1 MPDFADRGRYKE
13 RVLMNTP
20 NGGDASTPTPRKKL
34 PVKPSIEHLQKQ
46 AKRRVKL
53 QPSLKLAEAQ
63 HQLAREYGCKNW
75 AQLARMV
82 ETMLRGAN
90 QLAYVKMDFEPLSQA
105 AREVDIRSVREILSR
120 GEFTQHDLDQALAR
134 SLWYGEEAGW
144 RDRKE
149 IADLLL
155 EHGADPDG
163 QYGSDYGPI
172 VFGTGE
178 CLQPSGLQYLI
189 DAGADVT
196 FGRIRTKYGNV
207 CLFDHVL
214 GTYNRGRNERK
225 HRMIE
230 ILLAHGAYV
239 PPEVTPPIL
248 AIHRGDAAALGAL
261 LDVDPTLLK
270 RTYADMPYGNMSLRG
285 ASLLHCAVEF
295 GEIACAEELFKRVAD
310 INIKADVIDGLGG
323 QTPIFHAI
331 NTNSD
336 GNFPMLEYLAKRV
349 SPWMDMSVRAT
360 WTAYGEPQRKPMTP
374 FEYAQSADTLEARKW
389 RKHVDEE
396 LAIVGSLDGTEQ
408 LKQAILRK
416 DEKEAARLLDERPA
430 LMNPSLWPHAI
441 FQAKSVEMTRLLLDR
456 GLHPDECTA
465 PRKPLHLAVYQCLP
479 DIVDLLIERGA
490 NVNLRNPLDETP
502 LELLDAYEPRPM
514 GDPDAARIRKSLRD
528 AGAKDDLYTFI
539 RAGEVEMLRKMFDA
553 DPTLARADSSL
564 GGPLFVAAR
573 SGRVEVVRLLLAFGA
588 DPNKVNSKGNTPLW
602 FAAQS
607 PARPAS
613 DRIAVMDL
621 LLEAGADLHKR
632 CEDGTTALHFAAW
645 RGPVEVVEYL
655 LSRGARP
662 WTTDDKDRTP
672 KDHAVQMSN
681 SPDKE
686 KIVRL
691 FSGVRILDPVFRSAV
706 AALDAGDVEG
716 LRAILREHPGLVR
729 QRAEEEGWFAGEY
742 FRHPMLLHFVAN
754 NPYRHETMP
763 PRILESTEL
772 ILDAGAD
779 IDAGTEI
786 ENDHTVLGLVTSCEP
801 ARKAGLQIPLIELL
815 VRRGADPSRG
825 LDPAV
830 IHGEDEAVAC
840 LFRLG
845 ARHTLMSAAALG
857 DADAL
862 QGLLS
867 EASGRERMD
876 AAMAAAR
883 YGQIRSVEAL
893 LKSGLGISEPI
904 TSHPYSPTLLH
915 QAAWF
920 GQRELAEW
928 LIAHGADLSIRD
940 TQFGGTPAGWAQH
953 AGHPDLAAWL
963 TAQEKPTIQS
973 VLTTLQRIADDL
985 APELEKHQLITRTG
999 VWLDSAALKILK
1011 PHWSD
1016 GAGHE
1021 TFFSVWADARDL
1033 KKGRFNYNIH
1043 ALKMRLLPGYSM
1055 SAGDFVFGF
1064 RERFAKAGGNWPN
1077 MSMDYGP
1084 QTLFQGWMPFD
1095 VRTFRTDVISLVN
1108 GFVAIHRIIDEVLE
1122 ERRIA

>member
-1 MPDFADRGRYKE
+1 
-13 RVLMNTP
+13 MNTP
-20 NGGDASTPTPRKKL
+20 NGGDASTSTPRKKL
-34 PVKPSIEHLQKQ
+34 PVKPSLEHLQKQ
-46 AKRRVKL
+46 AKRRIKL

-75 AQLARMV
+75 GQLARMV
-82 ETMLRGAN
+82 ETMLRGAD
-90 QLAYVKMDFEPLSQA
+90 QLAYVKMDFEPLAKA
-105 AREVDIRSVREILSR
+105 AREVDVHSVREILST

-134 SLWYGEEAGW
+134 SLWYGEEEGW
-144 RDRKE
+144 QARKE

-196 FGRIRTKYGNV
+196 FGRIQTKYGRV
-207 CLFDHVL
+207 CLLDHVL

-239 PPEVTPPIL
+239 PPEVTPPLL
-248 AIHRGDAAALGAL
+248 AIHRGDAKALGAL
-261 LDVDPTLLK
+261 LDADPTLLR
-270 RTYADMPYGNMSLRG
+270 RTFADMPYGNISLRG

-310 INIKADVIDGLGG
+310 INIKAETIDGLGG

-336 GNFPMLEYLAKRV
+336 SNFPMLEYLAKRV

-360 WTAYGEPQRKPMTP
+360 WTAYGEPQRTPMTP
-374 FEYAQSADTLEARKW
+374 FEYAKSADTPESRKW

-396 LAIVGSLDGTEQ
+396 LAIVGFLDGTEQ
-408 LKQAILRK
+408 LKQALLRK
-416 DEKEAARLLDERPA
+416 DEKVASRLLDERPD

-479 DIVDLLIERGA
+479 DIVELLIERGA
-490 NVNLRNPLDETP
+490 DVNLRNPLGETP
-502 LELLDAYEPRPM
+502 LDLLDAYEPRPI
-514 GDPDAARIRKSLRD
+514 GDPDALRIRRALLA
-528 AGAKDDLYTFI
+528 AGAKDDLYTLI
-539 RAGEVEMLRKMFDA
+539 RAGEVKALRKMLKA
-553 DPTLARADSSL
+553 DPSLARADSDL
-564 GGPLFVAAR
+564 GGPLFVASR
-573 SGRVEVVRLLLAFGA
+573 SGRVEVVKLLLDHGA

-613 DRIAVMDL
+613 DRVAVMEL
-621 LLEAGADLHKR
+621 LLGAGADIHKR

-672 KDHAVQMSN
+672 KEHAVQMSN

-686 KIVRL
+686 EIVRL
-691 FSGVRILDPVFRSAV
+691 FSEVRILDPIFRSAV

-716 LRAILREHPGLVR
+716 LRTILRKHPGLVR
-729 QRAEEEGWFAGEY
+729 QRAEEEGWFAGVY
-742 FRHPMLLHFVAN
+742 FRHPTLLHFAAN

-763 PRILESTEL
+763 PRILESTEA
-772 ILDAGAD
+772 ILDAGAE
-779 IDAGTEI
+779 IDATTEI

-840 LFRLG
+840 LLRLG
-845 ARHTLMSAAALG
+845 VTHTVMSSAALG
-857 DADAL
+857 DAVAL
-862 QGLLS
+862 KKLLKKKVS
-867 EASGRERMD
+867 PHEKMD
-876 AAMAAAR
+876 AALAAAR
-883 YGQIRSVEAL
+883 YGKVDSVEAL
-893 LKSGLGISEPI
+893 LESGLNINERM
-904 TSHPYSPTLLH
+904 TSHPYGPTVLH

-920 GQRELAEW
+920 GRRELADW
-928 LIAHGADLSIRD
+928 LITRGADLSIRD
-940 TQFGGTPAGWAQH
+940 TQFEGTPAGWAQH
-953 AGHPDLAAWL
+953 GGHPELAAWL
-963 TAQEKPTIQS
+963 SAQEKPSVKS
-973 VLTTLQRIADDL
+973 VLAALQQVAVEM
-985 APELEKHQLITRTG
+985 APELEKHQLLSLTG
-999 VWLDSAALKILK
+999 EWLNSSALKIQK
-1011 PHWSD
+1011 AHWTD
-1016 GAGHE
+1016 GAGHQ
-1021 TFFSVWADARDL
+1021 TFFSVWADAKDL
-1033 KKGRFNYNIH
+1033 KKGRFKYNIH
-1043 ALKMRLLPGYSM
+1043 ALKMRLLPGYRM
-1055 SAGDFVFGF
+1055 SADDFASGF
-1064 RERFAKAGGNWPN
+1064 RERFTKAGGNWPN
-1077 MSMDYGP
+1077 VKTDYGP
-1084 QTLFQGWMPFD
+1084 QTLMEGWMPFD
-1095 VRTFRTDVISLVN
+1095 VKTFRDDVTGLVN
-1108 GFVAIHRIIDEVLE
+1108 GFIAIHGIIDDLLE
-1122 ERRIA
+1122 ELRIK